1 MRNLAAIPIQTRKS
15 PPSGV
20 VPRGSLVR
28 HRNMSTVHQPTVR
41 RSAAVTERG
50 ARGIQPD
57 PDLVEAIAQ
66 RVVELIGD
74 GARGEASARLIDA
87 GAMARELGVERDWV
101 YAHASD
107 LGAIRLGGPRGRLRF
122 DPEVVKERLG
132 DLQGPQ
138 RPGRWQRA
146 PARTAGRRKS
156 GGLPQDARVKSLH
169 TQRRASGRTPARS
182 PKQQHTGGSPNDEA

>member
-1 MRNLAAIPIQTRKS
+1 MRSLTTIPIRTLNS
-15 PPSGV
+15 PPAGV
-20 VPRGSLVR
+20 PTGSLVR
-28 HRNMSTVHQPTVR
+28 LRYMRNVHQLTR
-41 RSAAVTERG
+41 RQSSAVTERS

-74 GARGEASARLIDA
+74 GVRSGNSARLLDA
-87 GAMARELGVERDWV
+87 SAMARELGVERDWV
-101 YAHASD
+101 YAHAID

-132 DLQGPQ
+132 GGQEPQ
-138 RPGRWQRA
+138 RPSRWQRV
-146 PARTAGRRKS
+146 PARTGGRRKS
-156 GGLPQDARVKSLH
+156 GGVPPGARVESLD
-169 TQRRASGRTPARS
+169 TQRRASGSTPARS